1 MTVNFTSWG
10 SGIIGMC
17 VSGLKKQSK
26 GYFDYLFTMSHAFSY
41 QSHSFCTRLSFKR
54 LRYKWSKTWLWEG
67 LGMRLRGGS
76 YASARSAPAL
86 LGGSGGMPPPPGKF
100 RIFNFWDCFWLH
112 GCKSW
117 TTDLLLNLV
126 VVLEARRI
134 KGVTPLS
141 LRAAEAAKHERQ
153 SSWLSA

>member
-1 MTVNFTSWG
+1 
-10 SGIIGMC
+10 
-17 VSGLKKQSK
+17 
-26 GYFDYLFTMSHAFSY
+26 
-41 QSHSFCTRLSFKR
+41 
-54 LRYKWSKTWLWEG
+54 
-67 LGMRLRGGS
+67 MRLRGGS

-86 LGGSGGMPPPPGKF
+86 LGGSGGMPPQENLGF
-100 RIFNFWDCFWLH
+100 LTLRLFLA

-153 SSWLSA
+153 SSLVNIPA